1 VPRGFLVT
9 AIDIGSS
16 RIKGVVGEINDEKIE
31 IKAFAT
37 INSRG
42 IENGEIKD
50 AVAFKD
56 SIENLLVELETQ
68 EPRQPDSYFCVTFS
82 TPSTSLKISNTEE
95 RFSERR
101 VIDDEIV
108 IELLERFTAE
118 KSKSDEMSLHN
129 DSNDNKEN
137 SENSDKK
144 EKLSFSPLLNEHKTL
159 HVVPKRYIIDGV
171 KNVSNPID
179 MEASIL
185 GIEASL
191 ITVDKVQ
198 LDALKKLLEDTNVID
213 PIFYSPTFAASEL
226 LLSVEEKERGTVC
239 LNIGYSSTDFIVY
252 FNGVPVYMQ
261 SILLGMKNV
270 IRDIAQV
277 LETSFEEA
285 ERLLIQH
292 GLSSYEM
299 VKEDIKIPY
308 MMLDGKTQNEVS
320 LKKLALIIYA
330 RLREIL
336 GNVKREIRKA
346 ENTINQQGGS
356 GIPGGI
362 VIIGGGAKVRGIVET
377 AIEIFKLPVRVGK
390 VEKVEDVELIDEARI
405 CEDPIYLPGIGSILL
420 FYNEEMEFEMEGPR
434 KRKSEGLFK
443 KLWELFKKL
452 V

>member
-1 VPRGFLVT
+1 MPRGFLVT

-37 INSRG
+37 IRSRG

-82 TPSTSLKISNTEE
+82 TPSINLKISNTEE
-95 RFSERR
+95 RFNERR
-101 VIDDEIV
+101 VIDDDIV
-108 IELLERFTAE
+108 IELLERFTNE
-118 KSKSDEMSLHN
+118 KTNTDEISSYGN
-129 DSNDNKEN
+129 NKEDSD
-137 SENSDKK
+137 SEVK

-191 ITVDKVQ
+191 IVVDKVQ
-198 LDALKKLLEDTNVID
+198 LDALKKLLEDTNVVD
-213 PIFYSPTFAASEL
+213 PVFYSPTFAASEV

-239 LNIGYSSTDFIVY
+239 LNMGYSFTDFIVY
-252 FNGVPVYMQ
+252 FNGVPTYMQ
-261 SILLGMKNV
+261 SIPLGMKNV

-285 ERLLIQH
+285 ERLLLQH
-292 GLSSYEM
+292 GLASHEL
-299 VKEDIKIPY
+299 VKEDVKIPY

-346 ENTINQQGGS
+346 ENTISQQGGN

-362 VIIGGGAKVRGIVET
+362 VMTGGGSKVSGIVET

-390 VEKVEDVELIDEARI
+390 VEKIEDVELIDEARV
-405 CEDPIYLPGIGSILL
+405 CEDPIYLSGIGSILL
-420 FYNEEMEFEMEGPR
+420 FYNEEMELEMESPR

>member
-1 VPRGFLVT
+1 
-9 AIDIGSS
+9 
-16 RIKGVVGEINDEKIE
+16 
-31 IKAFAT
+31 
-37 INSRG
+37 
-42 IENGEIKD
+42 
-50 AVAFKD
+50 
-56 SIENLLVELETQ
+56 
-68 EPRQPDSYFCVTFS
+68 
-82 TPSTSLKISNTEE
+82 
-95 RFSERR
+95 
-101 VIDDEIV
+101 
-108 IELLERFTAE
+108 
-118 KSKSDEMSLHN
+118 
-129 DSNDNKEN
+129 
-137 SENSDKK
+137 
-144 EKLSFSPLLNEHKTL
+144 
-159 HVVPKRYIIDGV
+159 
-171 KNVSNPID
+171 
-179 MEASIL
+179 
-185 GIEASL
+185 
-191 ITVDKVQ
+191 
-198 LDALKKLLEDTNVID
+198 
-213 PIFYSPTFAASEL
+213 
-226 LLSVEEKERGTVC
+226 
-239 LNIGYSSTDFIVY
+239 
-252 FNGVPVYMQ
+252 MQ